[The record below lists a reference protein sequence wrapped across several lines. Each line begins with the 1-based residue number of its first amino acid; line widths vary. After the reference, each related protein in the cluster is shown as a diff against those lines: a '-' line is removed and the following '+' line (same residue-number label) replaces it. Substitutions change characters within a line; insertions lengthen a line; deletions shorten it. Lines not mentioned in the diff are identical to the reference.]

1 EMLSGGSQRVWAYRN
16 TLYINAKQE
25 DVVSIYNMTGVL
37 REKIEIGEGVSKIT
51 LERGLYVIT
60 LKDGSVHKIV
70 IR

>member
-1 EMLSGGSQRVWAYRN
+1 MLSGGSQRVWAYRN